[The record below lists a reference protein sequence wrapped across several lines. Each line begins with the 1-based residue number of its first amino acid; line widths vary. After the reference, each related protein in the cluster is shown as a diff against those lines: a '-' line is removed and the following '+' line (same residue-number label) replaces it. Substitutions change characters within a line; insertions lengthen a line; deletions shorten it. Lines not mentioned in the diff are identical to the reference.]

1 MEVGHKQ
8 RLIEHIIETLELAY
22 VPDNNKLANV
32 RINDCIELL
41 NEYYL
46 ENYLLYDIGN
56 DLFFEV

>member
-8 RLIEHIIETLELAY
+8 RLIEHIIETLESAY